1 MARPRMLND
10 HKTWVRDT
18 LVNSMKKFF
27 RMSEEDAVA
36 AVTGGSTPMFVDV
49 CRRIVK
55 NCPFYAEHHA
65 METQEDWFNE
75 TAKAWGEWIA
85 YKAGV
90 RHEGD
95 AETET
100 SEAKQAPVEQ
110 KEETANA
117 NA

>member
-1 MARPRMLND
+1 MARPRMTND
-10 HKTWVRDT
+10 HKAWVRDT

-90 RHEGD
+90 RHED
-95 AETET
+95 DSAEDPSDGSAEQEKQET
-100 SEAKQAPVEQ
+100 TDGEPTV
-110 KEETANA
+110 
-117 NA
+117 